1 MEIILRGVIENH
13 TTAQLSKIG
22 WDNQAAQTLDQSY
35 DIATKSL
42 APYPAPH
49 PPMLLNPRDL
59 FSGNLEC
66 RAVPL
71 HGRYRNTRNWVRW
84 LHKNG
89 VDIARPTEGLWSYH
103 IFWPDWYSRHHPK
116 VRHTFLH
123 NSTCPTNPTQLM
135 QDNVPYHTD
144 TLLALHPLLLRMR
157 SCPCV
162 PPTLRNFT
170 IKNLTYLP
178 LDQFLTPLQK

>member
-1 MEIILRGVIENH
+1 MEIILRGVIENN
-13 TTAQLSKIG
+13 TTTQLSKIG
-22 WDNQAAQTLDQSY
+22 WDNQAAQTLNQSY

-89 VDIARPTEGLWSYH
+89 VDIARPTEGIWSYH

-116 VRHTFLH
+116 VRHAFLH
-123 NSTCPTNPTQLM
+123 NSTCPTNSAHVRQCTLSHRYSPGSSSSFAVHAQLSVRSSHSP
-135 QDNVPYHTD
+135 QFYYQKSNVST
-144 TLLALHPLLLRMR
+144 T
-157 SCPCV
+157 
-162 PPTLRNFT
+162 
-170 IKNLTYLP
+170 
-178 LDQFLTPLQK
+178 